1 MALTGLLPAVSTELI
16 YIIPD
21 MEKKCRNTLASRCQK
36 LHSQPEVQKKKKK
49 ERKMSSKY
57 SCCDL
62 EGSCFIVD
70 KQLCMYRMYLIVK

>member
-21 MEKKCRNTLASRCQK
+21 MEKKKNVGTRWRHVAKNFIINLKFKR
-36 LHSQPEVQKKKKK
+36 K
-49 ERKMSSKY
+49 EREMSSKY
-57 SCCDL
+57 SCSDL